1 MTSLLVR
8 LFIKDKDNVGDLK
21 VRTKYGNL
29 GSITGIICNFLLF
42 GLKFFAGTFSGSFS
56 IVADAFNNLS
66 DMGSSLMTFLGFKL
80 AAKPAD
86 KDHPFGHGRM
96 EYIAALVVSFLILLV
111 GFELFKGS
119 IEKIMTPEVP
129 NADILTVV
137 ILVCSILIKLWMAI
151 FNKKLGDRIDS
162 DALRATSR
170 DSLNDCIS
178 TATVLVSTVVLK
190 IFGLNIDAYVGL
202 AVSLFILYSGIKSVK
217 ETLDP
222 LLGMPPEQK
231 DVEAI
236 REIVKTV
243 PEYQGIHDLIVHNY
257 GPGRVFCS
265 LHIEVP
271 QDTDILKCH
280 ESVDAC
286 EKEIFDRLGIEA
298 TIHTDPIAIGDPY
311 CDELKEVF
319 SKLIAEI
326 SDKLAFHDFRIVKGD
341 AQTNVIF
348 DIVLPT
354 DVKMTAD
361 CLRAEICRL
370 AKEYDK
376 KLNCVITVDND
387 YINIKD

>member
-1 MTSLLVR
+1 MLKLLIKA
-8 LFIKDKDNVGDLK
+8 FIKNSENVNDPK
-21 VRTKYGNL
+21 VRGAYGTL
-29 GSITGIICNFLLF
+29 CSVYGIFLNVLLF
-42 GLKFFAGTFSGSFS
+42 AGKYFAGLISGSVA
-56 IVADAFNNLS
+56 IIADAFNNLA
-66 DMGSSLMTFLGFKL
+66 DAGSSIITLLGFAL
-80 AAKPAD
+80 SNRKPD
-86 KDHPFGHGRM
+86 PDHPFGHGRM

-319 SKLIAEI
+319 RKLIAEI

-348 DIVLPT
+348 DIVLPA